1 MTLHTIP
8 NKPRTLPAAFRKVAP
23 TALIRNVSISRAINL
38 IETTCAQDDAA
49 LFVVSSTQ
57 QPAGYLTILY
67 DVPCATFYRIDT
79 AAGVRTLFK
88 ALARK
93 TGKVQVLAKGE
104 QYEPAPPPPSPYLYP

>member
-1 MTLHTIP
+1 MTSSTTLS
-8 NKPRTLPAAFRKVAP
+8 KLRTLPAAFRKVAT
-23 TALIRNVSISRAINL
+23 TAHIRPVSISRAVSL
-38 IETTCAQDDAA
+38 IETTCAQDEAA

-104 QYEPAPPPPSPYLYP
+104 QYEPAPPPPAPYLYS